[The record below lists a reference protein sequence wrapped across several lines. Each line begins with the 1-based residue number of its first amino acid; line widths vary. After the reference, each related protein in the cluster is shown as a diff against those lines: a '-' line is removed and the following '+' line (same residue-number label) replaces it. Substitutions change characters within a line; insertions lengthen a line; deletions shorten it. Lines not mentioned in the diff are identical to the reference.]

1 MSFTSETRYIGRIPH
16 FVWYRDT
23 GNLVIVVIDDECG
36 YACQNPDNL
45 LDPQLAILPL
55 LREVACSWE
64 ETRAIGFF
72 RLMDTRSSADKVLEL
87 IDEWLDEITEPD
99 TRVYFLVDALY
110 GPGFGVASNH
120 TIERLTSSYSYPKDH
135 IAYLTRAGAG
145 PVDFLSGYK
154 QFRKAQQADYVL
166 DRRRRN
172 LRPEQF
178 RPDMMSFLDM

>member
-1 MSFTSETRYIGRIPH
+1 MFNHRVISLGRVENH
-16 FVWYRDT
+16 VWERDPLE

-36 YACQNPDNL
+36 YACLNSDNL

-72 RLMDTRSSADKVLEL
+72 RLMDTTNSADKVLKL

-99 TRVYFLVDALY
+99 TQVRFLVDDLY
-110 GPGFGVASNH
+110 GHGVATGSLH
-120 TIERLTSSYSYPKDH
+120 TIKELSKSYLQNH
-135 IAYLTRAGAG
+135 IAYLTRAGALVSL
-145 PVDFLSGYK
+145 PGYK
-154 QFRKAQQADYVL
+154 LFGKAQQADYVL

-178 RPDMMSFLDM
+178 HPDMMSFLDM